1 MTGLKLSLAALV
13 AVAGCTTA
21 SIDSTWRAPSAPELT
36 NVVALAPVRDG
47 AMRRTAE
54 DKLAHQLAEHGVRA
68 VPAYTVVT
76 DQERDNRDA
85 MIATLRA
92 DGFDGVVTMR
102 LVGAHQRL
110 AYYPAFDQ
118 YWGYAWGPYWGGTL
132 VPETVLRIEVNAYS
146 LATKQLVWSAMSKS
160 VDPAD
165 SSQAI
170 HDVSKVVAERLAR
183 DRVIG
188 AAQAMR

>member
-47 AMRRTAE
+47 ASRRSVE
-54 DKLAHQLAEHGVRA
+54 DKLAHQLSEHGVRA
-68 VPAYTVVT
+68 VPAYSVIT
-76 DQERDNRDA
+76 DQDRDNRDA
-85 MIATLRA
+85 MIAKLRA